1 MKKSTLRRMILAALF
16 LAIGYTLP
24 FLTGQIK
31 ELGNMLAPMHLPV
44 LLCGIICGWKYGL
57 AVGAVLPV
65 TRSLIFGMPRLY
77 PNAVAM
83 AFELATYGLV
93 VGLLYSRKK
102 THRLGWLY
110 ASLVAAMLAGR
121 LVWGVVEVIL
131 LGVFGSGF
139 TISMFIA
146 GAFLNSFP
154 GIMLQLVL
162 IPALIL
168 ALRRARLIPLE
179 T

>member
-1 MKKSTLRRMILAALF
+1 MKTRTLKRMILAALF

-24 FLTGQIK
+24 FLTGGIK

-57 AVGAVLPV
+57 AVGAVMPI
-65 TRSLIFGMPRLY
+65 TRSLMFGMPRLY

-93 VGLLYSRKK
+93 VGLLYSRQKA
-102 THRLGWLY
+102 HRLGWLY
-110 ASLVAAMLAGR
+110 VSLVIAMLAGR
-121 LVWGVVEVIL
+121 LVWGVVEVVL

-139 TISMFIA
+139 TLSMFVA
-146 GAFLNSFP
+146 GAFLNSLP
-154 GIMLQLVL
+154 GIFLQLVL

-168 ALRRARLIPLE
+168 ALRRAKLLPLQE
-179 T
+179 